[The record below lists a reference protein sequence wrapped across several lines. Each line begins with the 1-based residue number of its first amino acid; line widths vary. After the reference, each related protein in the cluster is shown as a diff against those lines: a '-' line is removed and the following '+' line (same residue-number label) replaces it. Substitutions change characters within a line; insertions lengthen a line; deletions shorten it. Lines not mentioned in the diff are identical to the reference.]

1 MGGLG
6 QGSSNRDGEKW
17 SDSGSVVRRWFI
29 KGLAISIKVANA
41 LAFDLAYLLWDF
53 VLHLYLHMCAMT
65 HLQEC
70 LLQCE
75 GGTEEAGHSQV

>member
-41 LAFDLAYLLWDF
+41 LAFDLAYLLWGLCPTF
-53 VLHLYLHMCAMT
+53 VLAHVCNDPSTRMFTA
-65 HLQEC
+65 
-70 LLQCE
+70 
-75 GGTEEAGHSQV
+75 V

>member
-17 SDSGSVVRRWFI
+17 SDSGSFVRRWNPWFI

-41 LAFDLAYLLWDF
+41 LAFDLAYLLQGLCPTF
-53 VLHLYLHMCAMT
+53 VLAHVCNDPSTRMFTA
-65 HLQEC
+65 
-70 LLQCE
+70 
-75 GGTEEAGHSQV
+75 V